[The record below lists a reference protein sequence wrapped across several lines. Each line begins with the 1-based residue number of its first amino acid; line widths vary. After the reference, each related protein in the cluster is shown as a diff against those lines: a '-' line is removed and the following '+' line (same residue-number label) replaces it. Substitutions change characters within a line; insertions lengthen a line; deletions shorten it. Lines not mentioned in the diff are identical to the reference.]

1 MAAVVGPGVYGR
13 PVLTTDWRSD
23 FRRLWLAY
31 ALGQIG
37 SGVATGGLALV
48 AVLTLAVADWQ
59 VSVLGAVSAITTA
72 LVALPLGSRIEFRRK
87 RPVMIAADLLAAAAL
102 LSVPVAWWL
111 GRLTFAQLCVVGA
124 LQVLATVSFA
134 AAAGAHLKGL
144 VAPDARVWAQSR
156 LDSTMWGGFT
166 LGPPAGGALASAF
179 GPVLVLA
186 VDAVSYLGSA
196 LGIRRLRSPE
206 PDPPARQADQHW
218 RAEMAAGWRFV
229 LGHPGLRALFCNA
242 LLFGGGIM
250 LISPLLA
257 VLVLR
262 DLGLA
267 PWQYGLLLGVSGL
280 GGLVGATLAPRAVRW
295 WGERAVLLGAGTLRA
310 VWMPLLVVAPP
321 GTAGFVLVTA
331 AETLLLFFAGLFNPT
346 FASYRMTVT
355 PDELMSRVGMSWS
368 VATRT
373 VQPLFIALGGLV
385 TALAGL
391 RAGIAVG
398 AGVLLVTGA
407 LLPWRATADGARR

>member
-1 MAAVVGPGVYGR
+1 
-13 PVLTTDWRSD
+13 
-23 FRRLWLAY
+23 
-31 ALGQIG
+31 
-37 SGVATGGLALV
+37 
-48 AVLTLAVADWQ
+48 
-59 VSVLGAVSAITTA
+59 
-72 LVALPLGSRIEFRRK
+72 
-87 RPVMIAADLLAAAAL
+87 
-102 LSVPVAWWL
+102 
-111 GRLTFAQLCVVGA
+111 
-124 LQVLATVSFA
+124 
-134 AAAGAHLKGL
+134 
-144 VAPDARVWAQSR
+144 
-156 LDSTMWGGFT
+156 
-166 LGPPAGGALASAF
+166 
-179 GPVLVLA
+179 
-186 VDAVSYLGSA
+186 
-196 LGIRRLRSPE
+196 
-206 PDPPARQADQHW
+206 
-218 RAEMAAGWRFV
+218 
-229 LGHPGLRALFCNA
+229 
-242 LLFGGGIM
+242 M

-373 VQPLFIALGGLV
+373 VQPLFIARGGLV